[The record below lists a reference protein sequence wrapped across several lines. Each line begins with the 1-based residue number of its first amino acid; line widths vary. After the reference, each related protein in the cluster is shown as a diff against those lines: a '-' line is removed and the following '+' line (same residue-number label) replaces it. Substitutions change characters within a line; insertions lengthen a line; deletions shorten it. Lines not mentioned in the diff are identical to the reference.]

1 MHSVFSRKT
10 YDHFDRL
17 QKKFKLLCFSGHHS
31 FETDSANS
39 NDKISKFQKRK
50 SRSKARG
57 EVRSRLVTIVN
68 INGEVTSFKTVHKK
82 QVRITRSKT
91 MPSQSSQSSL
101 HKNPSKVTVNGTG
114 CWEFKEDF

>member
-1 MHSVFSRKT
+1 M
-10 YDHFDRL
+10 
-17 QKKFKLLCFSGHHS
+17 FSGHHS

-39 NDKISKFQKRK
+39 SDKISNVQKRK

-101 HKNPSKVTVNGTG
+101 HKTPSKVTVNGTG